1 MIKMKLTKV
10 IPQVV
15 KIDTDL
21 IKRNDIFNVTDILG
35 TYGQKNYIVVNVTN
49 DIIVLRLLEAK
60 KDSEL
65 IIRVEDVDRFV
76 FKKMKLVEDAIDLH
90 TEQRIIDKEKEEN
103 FSTQT
108 NKKSMEQMLDKLKE
122 KEKEMTKEECEKAV
136 DDYAEKL
143 MSLIFN
149 IDKNDDNVGY
159 FKGYRP
165 NHYFKK

>member
-1 MIKMKLTKV
+1 MKLTKV

-21 IKRNDIFNVTDILG
+21 IKRNDIFNVTDTLG

-65 IIRVEDVDRFV
+65 IIRVEDIDRFI
-76 FKKMKLVEDAIDLH
+76 FKKMKLVEDTIDLH
-90 TEQRIIDKEKEEN
+90 TEQNIADNEKEEK

-108 NKKSMEQMLDKLKE
+108 NKKSMEQMVDKMKK
-122 KEKEMTKEECEKAV
+122 KEKEMTKE
-136 DDYAEKL
+136 
-143 MSLIFN
+143 
-149 IDKNDDNVGY
+149 
-159 FKGYRP
+159 
-165 NHYFKK
+165 

>member
-1 MIKMKLTKV
+1 MKITKV

-15 KIDTDL
+15 KIDTNL
-21 IKRNDIFNVTDILG
+21 IKRNDIYNVTDTLG

-65 IIRVEDVDRFV
+65 IIRVEDIDRFI
-76 FKKMKLVEDAIDLH
+76 FKKMKLVEDTIDLH
-90 TEQRIIDKEKEEN
+90 TEQNNIDNEKEEN

-108 NKKSMEQMLDKLKE
+108 NKKSMEQMVDKMKK

-143 MSLIFN
+143 LDMFF
-149 IDKNDDNVGY
+149 G
-159 FKGYRP
+159 KGYNP
-165 NHYFKK
+165 QHLYKNKYITY

>member
-1 MIKMKLTKV
+1 MKITKV

-21 IKRNDIFNVTDILG
+21 IKVNDIYNVTDTLG

-65 IIRVEDVDRFV
+65 IIRVEDVDRYK

-90 TEQRIIDKEKEEN
+90 TEQNIIDDEKEEN
-103 FSTQT
+103 FSTQL
-108 NKKSMEQMLDKLKE
+108 NKKSMEQMVDKMKK

-143 MSLIFN
+143 LNMLL
-149 IDKNDDNVGY
+149 G
-159 FKGYRP
+159 KGYDIRHLYR
-165 NHYFKK
+165 NQL

>member
-1 MIKMKLTKV
+1 MKITKV

-15 KIDTDL
+15 KIDTNL
-21 IKRNDIFNVTDILG
+21 IKVNDIFNVTDTLG

-65 IIRVEDVDRFV
+65 IIRVEDVDRYV
-76 FKKMKLVEDAIDLH
+76 FKKMKLVEDTIDLH
-90 TEQRIIDKEKEEN
+90 TKQNSVDEEKEEN

-108 NKKSMEQMLDKLKE
+108 NKKSIEQMVDNMKK

-143 MSLIFN
+143 LDMLLGN
-149 IDKNDDNVGY
+149 GYEPRHLYKNKYVKY
-159 FKGYRP
+159 
-165 NHYFKK
+165 

>member
-1 MIKMKLTKV
+1 MKLTKV

-21 IKRNDIFNVTDILG
+21 IKVNDIFNVTDTLG

-60 KDSEL
+60 KDNEL
-65 IIRVEDVDRFV
+65 IIRVEDIDGFV

-90 TEQRIIDKEKEEN
+90 TEQNNIDEEKEEN
-103 FSTQT
+103 FSTQL
-108 NKKSMEQMLDKLKE
+108 NKKSMEQMVDSMKK

-136 DDYAEKL
+136 DDYTEKL
-143 MSLIFN
+143 LDMFF
-149 IDKNDDNVGY
+149 G
-159 FKGYRP
+159 KGRDSRHLYR
-165 NHYFKK
+165 NKYIEY

>member
-1 MIKMKLTKV
+1 MKLTKV

-21 IKRNDIFNVTDILG
+21 IKRNDIYNVTDTLG

-65 IIRVEDVDRFV
+65 IIRVEDVDRYK
-76 FKKMKLVEDAIDLH
+76 FKKMKLVEDTIDLH
-90 TEQRIIDKEKEEN
+90 TEQNIADNEKEEN
-103 FSTQT
+103 FSTQL
-108 NKKSMEQMLDKLKE
+108 NKKSMEQMVDKMKK

-143 MSLIFN
+143 LDMFF
-149 IDKNDDNVGY
+149 G
-159 FKGYRP
+159 KGYNPQHFYR
-165 NHYFKK
+165 NKYIK

>member
-1 MIKMKLTKV
+1 MKLTKV

-21 IKRNDIFNVTDILG
+21 IKVNDIFNVTDTLD
-35 TYGQKNYIVVNVTN
+35 TYGQRNYIVVNVTN

-65 IIRVEDVDRFV
+65 IIRVEDVDRYK
-76 FKKMKLVEDAIDLH
+76 FKKMKLVEDTIDLH
-90 TEQRIIDKEKEEN
+90 TEQNNIDNEKEED
-103 FSTQT
+103 FTTQL
-108 NKKSMEQMLDKLKE
+108 NKKSMEQMVDKMKK

-149 IDKNDDNVGY
+149 INKNDDNVGY

-165 NHYFKK
+165 NHYFKKESK

>member
-1 MIKMKLTKV
+1 MKITKV

-15 KIDTDL
+15 KIDTNL
-21 IKRNDIFNVTDILG
+21 IKRNDIFNVTDTLG

-65 IIRVEDVDRFV
+65 IIRVEDVDRYK
-76 FKKMKLVEDAIDLH
+76 FKKMKLVEDTIDLH
-90 TEQRIIDKEKEEN
+90 TEQNSADNEKEED
-103 FSTQT
+103 FTTQL
-108 NKKSMEQMLDKLKE
+108 NKKSMEQMVDKMKK

>member
-1 MIKMKLTKV
+1 MKITKV

-15 KIDTDL
+15 KIDTNL
-21 IKRNDIFNVTDILG
+21 IKRNDIYNVTDTLG

-49 DIIVLRLLEAK
+49 DIIVLRSLDDK

-65 IIRVEDVDRFV
+65 IIRVEDVDRYK
-76 FKKMKLVEDAIDLH
+76 FKKMKLVEDTIDLH

-103 FSTQT
+103 FTTQL
-108 NKKSMEQMLDKLKE
+108 NKKSMEQMVDKMKK

-143 MSLIFN
+143 LDMLF
-149 IDKNDDNVGY
+149 G
-159 FKGYRP
+159 KGNTRHLYR
-165 NHYFKK
+165 NNYRKY

>member
-1 MIKMKLTKV
+1 MKITKV

-21 IKRNDIFNVTDILG
+21 IKRNDIYNVTDTLG

-65 IIRVEDVDRFV
+65 IIRVEDVDRYK
-76 FKKMKLVEDAIDLH
+76 FKKMKLVEDTIDLH
-90 TEQRIIDKEKEEN
+90 TEQNNIDNEKEEK

-108 NKKSMEQMLDKLKE
+108 NKKSMEQMVDSMKK

-143 MSLIFN
+143 LDMFF
-149 IDKNDDNVGY
+149 G
-159 FKGYRP
+159 
-165 NHYFKK
+165 